1 MENSILIT
9 ASEFGDAWPF
19 TVDQGTLSCTGQD
32 GIGEVVFTV
41 DNVTYA
47 VKGLAKQ
54 SGRYA
59 DIRVIWA
66 DSPSRSGLKKN
77 IQPIIKHGLA
87 LCT

>member
-19 TVDQGTLSCTGQD
+19 TVDQGTLSC
-32 GIGEVVFTV
+32 IGHDDSVEVLFTV

-47 VKGLAKQ
+47 VNGLAKQ

-59 DIRVIWA
+59 DIRAIWA
-66 DSPSRSGLKKN
+66 DSPSRPGLKKN